1 MHSHKIIVWC
11 KFLLCVSLFQ
21 LNFFEAD
28 LKVVMDEISI
38 LNTTPTVLVYSIPDK
53 IVCSIFYLFIFSLSG
68 RFEARVR

>member
-1 MHSHKIIVWC
+1 MHSDKIIDWC

-38 LNTTPTVLVYSIPDK
+38 LNTTSTVLVYSIPDK
-53 IVCSIFYLFIFSLSG
+53 IMCSIFFTYFYFL
-68 RFEARVR
+68 